1 MESRPN
7 STRDLVAALD
17 ALPPTTLILDGAV
30 VIFDEHLISRFE
42 WLRHLNDDGQAATPQ
57 MLLSD

>member
-1 MESRPN
+1 
-7 STRDLVAALD
+7 VAALD

-30 VIFDEHLISRFE
+30 VIFDEHLISRFA
-42 WLRHLNDDGQAATPQ
+42 WLRHLNDDGQAATPP